1 MTIAIRTSQSDLFWF
16 DAILQLSKSYQN
28 TITKHPVESGRK
40 VSDHTVR
47 ENTQFSFSGVLTD
60 ADFNMDRPQI
70 RLGNYTGDELA
81 EEVKYKQFV
90 NNTPVTVSPTIEFGA
105 APLAGLLPASVTQFL
120 GNNTPTV
127 TLTERELAKP
137 AEAVG
142 RALEAI
148 RDNAELFELIEYK
161 HDGTYRIFE
170 NCQITS
176 LTFTTE
182 PDSGDALY
190 PQITAEQ
197 VRYTDSKKTTL
208 PASMRTKAAKK
219 TSLGKQATT
228 ATDTSKN
235 PNVAERDMSAS
246 KQTAK
251 DLAAKAA
258 VQRGKAQQ

>member
-16 DAILQLSKSYQN
+16 DAILQMSKTYQN
-28 TITKHPVESGRK
+28 TITKHPVENGRK
-40 VSDHTVR
+40 VSDHTIR
-47 ENTQFSFSGVLTD
+47 ENTQFSFNGVLTD

-90 NNTPVTVSPTIEFGA
+90 NNTPVTVSPTIEFGSS
-105 APLAGLLPASVTQFL
+105 PLAGLLPASITQFL
-120 GNNTPTV
+120 GDNTPKV

-137 AEAVG
+137 ADAVG

-176 LTFTTE
+176 LTFSQD

-197 VRYTDSKKTTL
+197 VRYTTSKKTTL

-219 TSLGKQATT
+219 TSLGKQSTT
-228 ATDTSKN
+228 STTPTN
-235 PNVAERDMSAS
+235 RTVERDRS
-246 KQTAK
+246 
-251 DLAAKAA
+251 AAKQLGKDNEAA
-258 VQRGKAQQ
+258 ADVARGKAQQ